1 MFAHLVNEVSRD
13 VACAVCTQEIQ
24 ALLDEHR
31 LVAQFRPVADFQQC
45 VIAGYIATVP
55 LAIML
60 VVVSLAPFFRKV
72 PSPR

>member
-31 LVAQFRPVADFQQC
+31 LVGGCAEFC
-45 VIAGYIATVP
+45 VNG
-55 LAIML
+55 
-60 VVVSLAPFFRKV
+60 
-72 PSPR
+72 

>member
-31 LVAQFRPVADFQQC
+31 LVPNFARWRIFNNV
-45 VIAGYIATVP
+45 
-55 LAIML
+55 
-60 VVVSLAPFFRKV
+60 
-72 PSPR
+72 